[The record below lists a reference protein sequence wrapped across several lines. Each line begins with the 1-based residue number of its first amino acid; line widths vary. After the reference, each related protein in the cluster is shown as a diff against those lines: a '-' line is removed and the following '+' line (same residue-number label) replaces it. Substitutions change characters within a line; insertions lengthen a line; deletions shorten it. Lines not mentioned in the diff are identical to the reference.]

1 MSKTK
6 TYSLEKSVFHGFVPV
21 GGCMVVVLKRLY
33 PLVITS
39 MVLCSGSGLTT
50 EVTALETSHWSAGAG
65 RPGFSVWCTAPLGA
79 RGVICWPMLGSGW
92 GCCART
98 SAPDAANASVRRATE
113 NGKRL
118 WTTFII

>member
-1 MSKTK
+1 MK
-6 TYSLEKSVFHGFVPV
+6 TYSFEKSGFHGFVPV
-21 GGCMVVVLKRLY
+21 GGCTMAVLKRLY

-50 EVTALETSHWSAGAG
+50 EVTALEPSDWSAGES
-65 RPGFSVWCTAPLGA
+65 RPGFSVWYTAPVSA
-79 RGVICWPMLGSGW
+79 RGVICWPMLGTGW

-98 SAPDAANASVRRATE
+98 SAPDAANANVRHATE

-118 WTTFII
+118 